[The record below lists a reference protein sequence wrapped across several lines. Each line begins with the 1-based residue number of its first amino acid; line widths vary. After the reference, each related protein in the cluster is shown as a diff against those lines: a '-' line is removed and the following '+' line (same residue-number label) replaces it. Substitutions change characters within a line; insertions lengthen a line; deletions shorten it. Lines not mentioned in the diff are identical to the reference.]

1 MSRKGAIRR
10 KKAPKGEESAIRG
23 KGLLCFLPRRS
34 NNIFWSPLCA
44 GPLCRCQNTHN
55 RSARLRQNTL
65 ILSATPCDALD
76 ENRFQPKNY
85 HCPDCESV
93 CMGDCVGL
101 YVGRQPDAANN
112 RRTHPRGQEPL
123 LRGLQRGLV
132 VVALSTISRADQ
144 LLGGDHQL
152 ASGKQC

>member
-10 KKAPKGEESAIRG
+10 KKAPKGEESAVRG

-34 NNIFWSPLCA
+34 NNIFWSPLCP

-101 YVGRQPDAANN
+101 YVGRQPDAENN

-123 LRGLQRGLV
+123 LRGSQRGL

>member
-101 YVGRQPDAANN
+101 YVGRQPDAVNN
-112 RRTHPRGQEPL
+112 RRTHPCGQEPCFRYIFAKCAAIL
-123 LRGLQRGLV
+123 FQITD
-132 VVALSTISRADQ
+132 AHI
-144 LLGGDHQL
+144 L
-152 ASGKQC
+152 AGRNPY

>member
-10 KKAPKGEESAIRG
+10 KKAPKGEESAVRG

-123 LRGLQRGLV
+123 LRGWQRGL